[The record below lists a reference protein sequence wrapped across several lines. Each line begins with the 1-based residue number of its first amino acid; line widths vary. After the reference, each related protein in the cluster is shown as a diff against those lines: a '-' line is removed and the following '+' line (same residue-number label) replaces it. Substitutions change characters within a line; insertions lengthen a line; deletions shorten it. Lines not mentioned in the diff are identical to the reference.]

1 MPASRVLPCSAAS
14 RFRSARADTTIDMLT
29 TSLLGFALTSLII
42 EMTPG
47 PNMAY
52 LATLSLARGVR
63 AGLAAVVGIAIGLGV
78 YGLAAAF
85 GVAALIDSSPWLYDA
100 LRWAGVAYLLW
111 LAWEGWARESE
122 TSPGKAKDGIV
133 PAWIAF
139 RRGLI
144 TNLLNPKAAVFY
156 IATLPRFVDA
166 AAGHVTQQTLMLS
179 AIYVAIATLVHAG
192 IVLLAGQ
199 LAAKIDT
206 PESRR
211 TVRRLLSL
219 ALVAIAV
226 WFAIS
231 SGRG

>member
-1 MPASRVLPCSAAS
+1 
-14 RFRSARADTTIDMLT
+14 MLT

-42 EMTPG
+42 ELTPG

-52 LATLSLARGVR
+52 LAALSLSRGVR
-63 AGLAAVVGIAIGLGV
+63 AGLAAVAGIALGLAV
-78 YGLAAAF
+78 YGVAAAF
-85 GVAALIDSSPWLYDA
+85 GVAALIDSSPWLYEA

-111 LAWEGWARESE
+111 LAWEGWSSERE
-122 TSPGKAKDGIV
+122 TAPGATDGASIA
-133 PAWIAF
+133 PWAAF

-156 IATLPRFVDA
+156 IASLPRFVDA
-166 AAGHVTQQTLMLS
+166 AAGDVTRQTLVLS
-179 AIYVAIATLVHAG
+179 AIYVAVATLVHAG

-199 LAAKIDT
+199 LAASIET
-206 PESRR
+206 PDARR

-226 WFAIS
+226 WFAVS

>member
-1 MPASRVLPCSAAS
+1 
-14 RFRSARADTTIDMLT
+14 MLT
-29 TSLLGFALTSLII
+29 TSLVGFALTSLII
-42 EMTPG
+42 ELTPG

-63 AGLAAVVGIAIGLGV
+63 AGLAAVAGIAIGLGV

-122 TSPGKAKDGIV
+122 TSPGKAEDDAV
-133 PAWIAF
+133 PAFVAF

-156 IATLPRFVDA
+156 IATLPRFVDT

-192 IVLLAGQ
+192 IVVLASR
-199 LAAKIDT
+199 LAPSVET
-206 PESRR
+206 PGARQRLRR
-211 TVRRLLSL
+211 ILSL